1 MKYMV
6 VSHPEPAQKSLE
18 RRVNERRI
26 NERVAALQQQDA
38 TTAVVQYQK
47 IVSQRCGD
55 GAAEAVIDILI
66 PQSPGDKD
74 WTWGLSGAFSRFATD
89 PGIMRF
95 LPFLWVLLGLLTQ
108 RCEKAQKGP

>member
-6 VSHPEPAQKSLE
+6 MSHPEPAQKSLE
-18 RRVNERRI
+18 RRV

-66 PQSPGDKD
+66 RQSPGDRD
-74 WTWGLSGAFSRFATD
+74 WTWGLSGAFSRFATH

-95 LPFLWVLLGLLTQ
+95 LPFLWVLLEGFLRRGTFTSVLNLS
-108 RCEKAQKGP
+108 